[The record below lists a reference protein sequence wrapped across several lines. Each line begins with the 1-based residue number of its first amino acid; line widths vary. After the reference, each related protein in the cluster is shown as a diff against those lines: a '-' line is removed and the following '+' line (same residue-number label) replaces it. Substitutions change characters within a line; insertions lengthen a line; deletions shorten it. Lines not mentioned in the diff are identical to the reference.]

1 MMTRT
6 PHIINVKDAK
16 KVTLM
21 FGGLDIIYT
30 ARHIVLDTIKK
41 GLGAALP
48 GPMRDGGSRS
58 GALVCMKVKHL
69 TKKI

>member
-1 MMTRT
+1 
-6 PHIINVKDAK
+6 
-16 KVTLM
+16 M

-30 ARHIVLDTIKK
+30 DRHIVLDTIKK